1 MALKIRD
8 SGFQNKTLLK
18 IQYKT
23 KLLEN
28 LLFTSSLLTDALL
41 EFKANDNWPY
51 LLCVLEILT
60 LFVSF
65 WLSIRQ
71 CSIFCLI

>member
-41 EFKANDNWPY
+41 EFKANDN
-51 LLCVLEILT
+51 
-60 LFVSF
+60 
-65 WLSIRQ
+65 
-71 CSIFCLI
+71 